1 MACRFAHRD
10 NFYFIN
16 NCLPASYYH
25 AAFIVLGSTV
35 KKSHALFL
43 VLFIGS
49 HFFCSQALKKITR
62 RYKKPKVKKGFFSL
76 RHAHVGAAYLTAQ
89 KVARKCFNFK
99 NLKLKIDRDNPSI
112 FQPLTLTVIFFKLKH

>member
-1 MACRFAHRD
+1 MACRFAHGG
-10 NFYFIN
+10 NFCFIN
-16 NCLPASYYH
+16 NCLPAGYYH
-25 AAFIVLGSTV
+25 AAFIVLGSKV

-49 HFFCSQALKKITR
+49 HFFCSQAHKKITR
-62 RYKKPKVKKGFFSL
+62 CSKKPKVKKGFFSL

-99 NLKLKIDRDNPSI
+99 NLKLKIDRGKPSI
-112 FQPLTLTVIFFKLKH
+112 FQSLTLTTIFFKLKH